1 MTSTRLSYL
10 APLALYD
17 TEKAFAYNYDRGPD
31 VPPAEQ
37 TNLQFVTHDDVPIY
51 DARSLSETALSFATY
66 GFRFQSHPSSLPT
79 AFSGS
84 KEEVQEYCDL
94 MTRFVVLSVMLS
106 PKIRIDYVLQARC
119 NEVSSSEYKANI
131 RGSRPGRDVVGPPIM
146 NIHVDQTQNS
156 GIGRIR
162 RYLSP
167 NESTKYLSGKYRS
180 RIINVWRPINR
191 PSQDCPLAFCAAHTV
206 GKENL
211 VPVDRYNPEF
221 VLELYYLK
229 YAATQEWYW
238 IKDQRPE
245 EIAVFCQFDSQGID
259 LTCPHSAF
267 LDPNAPEGVG
277 ARESLEVRIIVFN
290 AIEGAD

>member
-17 TEKAFAYNYDRGPD
+17 TEKAFAYNYNRGPD

-37 TNLQFVTHDDVPIY
+37 TNLQFETHDDVPIY
-51 DARSLSETALSFATY
+51 DARSLPKTALSFDKY

-79 AFSGS
+79 AFAGG
-84 KEEVQEYCDL
+84 KEEVQDYCDK
-94 MTRFVVLSVMLS
+94 MTRFVKEEFGGEHAVCCDF
-106 PKIRIDYVLQARC
+106 RARC

-167 NESTKYLSGKYRS
+167 DEATKYLSGKYRS

-191 PSQDCPLAFCAAHTV
+191 PSQDCPLAFCAAHTI

-245 EIAVFCQFDSQGID
+245 EIALFCQFDSEGID

-290 AIEGAD
+290 AIEGAS